1 MEHCICI
8 HAHFY
13 QPPREN
19 PWLEAVE
26 RQESAYPYHDWNE
39 RITAECYAPNGASRI
54 LDEQGYIRQIVN
66 NYSRISLNFGPTLL
80 SWMEDNSPETYR
92 CILESDQESQD
103 RFSGHGSALA
113 QAYNHIILPLANSR
127 DKLTQTIWG
136 LRDFEHRFGRAP
148 EGMWLPE
155 AAVDIESLETLA
167 EQGIKFTILAPH
179 QAGRVRKI
187 GGRSWKDVSGGR
199 IDPTRAYL
207 AKLPSGK
214 RINLFF
220 YDGPISRAVAF
231 EQLLNSGEQFASR
244 LKSGFSDRR
253 DWPQLMH
260 IATDGETY
268 GHHHRHGDMAL
279 SYALDRIESDPG
291 LRLTNYGEFL
301 EAYPPT
307 HEVQIVE
314 NTSWSCAHGVERWR
328 SDCGCNSGREGWNQQ
343 WRGPLRAALDYLH
356 DCAADLFER
365 QAGKVLKDPW
375 AARNDYIDVVL
386 DRSPD
391 TLWLFFEK
399 HSRHQ
404 LKPAETT
411 AALKLLEMQRHAML
425 MYTSC
430 GWFFDEL
437 SGIETVQVLQYAG
450 RVVQLARETG
460 NVDLEPEFLQRL
472 ALARSNLSGLGNG
485 AFIYNRWVKPAFVD
499 LSKVVAHFAIS
510 SMFDGDHVVPQYCYS
525 VKALDYRHAEAGT
538 ARLALGF
545 SRVASRIT
553 HESGEMGFAAVYLG
567 DQTLHAG
574 VRAITQN
581 EDYDRL
587 VAESM
592 AAFSAGDFGELL
604 RLLDDEFDG
613 MPYSFQALFKDE
625 QKRILDIVLSRTLQE
640 AEASY
645 HKIYERHGPLLRF
658 LKEMGQPVPDVL
670 RFTAEFVLNNDL
682 KHTFETDPV
691 DFVRVAM
698 LMEMVKREGVQVD
711 EAGVRY
717 AAGNSLTRI
726 LRRLQQK
733 PQDSETLERANV
745 LTSLYPMMPF
755 SVDCWHAQNI
765 YYSILDKTF
774 PEMARRQDLDSRRWQ
789 ERFLA
794 LGEKLRIRVPALEP
808 AREFQI
814 AS

>member
-1 MEHCICI
+1 
-8 HAHFY
+8 
-13 QPPREN
+13 
-19 PWLEAVE
+19 
-26 RQESAYPYHDWNE
+26 
-39 RITAECYAPNGASRI
+39 
-54 LDEQGYIRQIVN
+54 
-66 NYSRISLNFGPTLL
+66 
-80 SWMEDNSPETYR
+80 
-92 CILESDQESQD
+92 
-103 RFSGHGSALA
+103 
-113 QAYNHIILPLANSR
+113 
-127 DKLTQTIWG
+127 
-136 LRDFEHRFGRAP
+136 
-148 EGMWLPE
+148 
-155 AAVDIESLETLA
+155 
-167 EQGIKFTILAPH
+167 
-179 QAGRVRKI
+179 
-187 GGRSWKDVSGGR
+187 
-199 IDPTRAYL
+199 
-207 AKLPSGK
+207 
-214 RINLFF
+214 
-220 YDGPISRAVAF
+220 
-231 EQLLNSGEQFASR
+231 
-244 LKSGFSDRR
+244 
-253 DWPQLMH
+253 
-260 IATDGETY
+260 
-268 GHHHRHGDMAL
+268 
-279 SYALDRIESDPG
+279 
-291 LRLTNYGEFL
+291 
-301 EAYPPT
+301 
-307 HEVQIVE
+307 
-314 NTSWSCAHGVERWR
+314 
-328 SDCGCNSGREGWNQQ
+328 
-343 WRGPLRAALDYLH
+343 
-356 DCAADLFER
+356 
-365 QAGKVLKDPW
+365 
-375 AARNDYIDVVL
+375 VL

-391 TLWLFFEK
+391 SLWLFFEK
-399 HSRHQ
+399 HSSHQ

-450 RVVQLARETG
+450 RMIQLAQETASA
-460 NVDLEPEFLQRL
+460 DLEAEFVQRL
-472 ALARSNLSGLGNG
+472 ALAQSNLPALGNG
-485 AFIYNRWVKPAFVD
+485 AQIYNRWVKPVFVD
-499 LSKVVAHFAIS
+499 LSKVAAHFAIS

-525 VKALDYRHAEAGT
+525 VKTLDYRHAEAGT
-538 ARLALGF
+538 ARLALGL
-545 SRVASRIT
+545 SRVTSRIT
-553 HESGEMGFAAVYLG
+553 RESCEMGFAAVYLG

-574 VRAITQN
+574 VRAITQS

-587 VAESM
+587 VAESL

-625 QKRILDIVLSRTLQE
+625 QKRILDIVLSRTLHE

-726 LRRLQQK
+726 LRRLQRN
-733 PQDSETLERANV
+733 PLDSETLERANA

-765 YYSILDKTF
+765 YYSILDKVF
-774 PEMARRQDLDSRRWQ
+774 PEMARRQDPDSRRWQ

-794 LGEKLRIRVPALEP
+794 LGEKLRIRVPALAPVMELQ
-808 AREFQI
+808 R